1 MSVAQK
7 WIGLL
12 VGVTAFGM
20 VLANPSAFYK
30 AAQGIRSVTAG
41 SLVDVST
48 GGKKIPNYS

>member
-20 VLANPSAFYK
+20 VLANPNAFYK

-48 GGKKIPNYS
+48 GGKKIPKYS